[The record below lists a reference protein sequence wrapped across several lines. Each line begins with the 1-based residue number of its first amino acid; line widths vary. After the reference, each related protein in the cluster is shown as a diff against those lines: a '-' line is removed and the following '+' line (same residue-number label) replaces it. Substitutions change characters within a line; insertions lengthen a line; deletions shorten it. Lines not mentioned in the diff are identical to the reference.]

1 MRIEK
6 RVLNDVLRVLSK
18 VVCQTSPVELY
29 RSIRFVGDVDG
40 VIAMATDGVEVVSVI
55 LDAFTENE
63 IDFCMPY
70 KELKDLIRTS
80 RTETIELTG
89 TFIEFPATEEPS
101 AEAMS
106 AILPVNFGELLAQ
119 AAPIVDRA
127 GYRRVLQGINLSS
140 AGVTVTDGKQLL
152 HLPTPLALVKDVT
165 IPFPSALLAAK
176 TSEMGVIHVWNNLFS
191 IEIGS
196 FCWHGKLLEG
206 QYPNWKAVIPT
217 PESHDY
223 SITLHEVEKV
233 IAWLKMIPGQKT
245 TNGIELNV
253 APDGSITLIS
263 CIQRNY
269 ELNTQATVTGVRPRA
284 VLTLDREIILRML
297 LQGYTT
303 FNAHSDGLVPVLASG
318 GIGQYIAMPIR
329 TVPKTQTQNSIQ
341 PENKE
346 EKKMEETNNVV
357 EQNAPVANPL
367 DELGA
372 AVEEFKLKIKAMFD
386 ESTVLSRKVKE
397 VALIQKQKERDFIQA
412 RRAIERIRMA
422 I

>member
-6 RVLNDVLRVLSK
+6 KTLNDALRVLGK

-40 VIAMATDGVEVVSVI
+40 VMAMATDGVEVVSVI
-55 LDAFTENE
+55 LDAFAESE
-63 IDFCMPY
+63 IDFCVPF
-70 KELKDLIRTS
+70 KELKDLVRIG

-89 TFIEFPATEEPS
+89 TFIEFPAMEEP
-101 AEAMS
+101 AADAMS

-119 AAPIVDRA
+119 AAPIVDRT
-127 GYRRVLQGINLSS
+127 GYRRVLHGINLSH

-152 HLPTPLALVKDVT
+152 HLPCALSLAKDVT

-176 TSEMGVIHVWNNLFS
+176 TSEMGMLQVWGNLFQ
-191 IEIGS
+191 IEIGNFS
-196 FCWHGKLLEG
+196 WYGELLEG
-206 QYPNWKAVIPT
+206 QYPNWRGVIPT

-223 SITLHEVEKV
+223 SITLHEPEKV
-233 IAWLKMIPGQKT
+233 LNWVKMIPSQKT
-245 TNGIELNV
+245 TNGVELNV
-253 APDGSITLIS
+253 MPDGSVTLVS
-263 CIQRNY
+263 CIQPNF
-269 ELNTQATVTGVRPRA
+269 ELKTPATVTGVSPIA

-303 FNAHSDGLVPVLASG
+303 FRAHSDGLVPVIASG

-329 TVPKTQTQNSIQ
+329 SISKNPIQ
-341 PENKE
+341 PKQE
-346 EKKMEETNNVV
+346 EKKMEENNNVV
-357 EQNAPVANPL
+357 EQTAPVVNPL

-397 VALIQKQKERDFIQA
+397 VSLIQKQKERDFIQA